1 MSQVYSFRFT
11 RFSTPFLSL
20 CPSLHSIMRR
30 HLQQR
35 MGAFDKTGS
44 YSRQTRSSDAASG
57 WAGWALARQEFG
69 SSVNP
74 IITRGASPPGFENLA
89 ASLRRK
95 LTVKVVASYQGHL
108 HTRTKSNSFIFQL
121 KYHGHHKR
129 QDQLALE
136 IRQSKINSRWV
147 AGPIGQTN
155 RRPSV

>member
-74 IITRGASPPGFENLA
+74 IITRGADFAHHITAFPPGFENLA
-89 ASLRRK
+89 ASLQSCD
-95 LTVKVVASYQGHL
+95 LSIL
-108 HTRTKSNSFIFQL
+108 FIKKMCILPRFL
-121 KYHGHHKR
+121 KR
-129 QDQLALE
+129 DQAGCNCFLE
-136 IRQSKINSRWV
+136 N
-147 AGPIGQTN
+147 T
-155 RRPSV
+155 

>member
-1 MSQVYSFRFT
+1 MP
-11 RFSTPFLSL
+11 STKQDLTPG
-20 CPSLHSIMRR
+20 R
-30 HLQQR
+30 HEAVMPL
-35 MGAFDKTGS
+35 
-44 YSRQTRSSDAASG
+44 
-57 WAGWALARQEFG
+57 AGGQEFG

-129 QDQLALE
+129 QDQLALGL
-136 IRQSKINSRWV
+136 
-147 AGPIGQTN
+147 A
-155 RRPSV
+155 